1 MTQSRRSII
10 FDLSVFFGCL
20 GVLSYF
26 GWHGFYGPRSIEH
39 SRYISAQVEK
49 HQSELKKVQNERI
62 QRDAQV
68 ALLRP
73 QSIDPDMLD
82 EQARKTLQFTAEN
95 DLVIVTKSN

>member
-39 SRYISAQVEK
+39 GRFISAQVEK
-49 HQSELKKVQNERI
+49 YQSELKKVQERRV
-62 QRDAQV
+62 QRDARV

-82 EQARKTLQFTAEN
+82 EVARKTLQFTAEN
-95 DLVIVTKSN
+95 DLVVIMNSN